1 MRLRETKTAQAGRA
15 RDSGACDSPAVA
27 QASTRSGPEPG
38 QRENSRMRLI
48 KFSINGE
55 PENTF
60 IVDCLKHSITRN

>member
-48 KFSINGE
+48 KVTEHSFS
-55 PENTF
+55 
-60 IVDCLKHSITRN
+60 R